1 MWIGGSFQGDTEE
14 LGLAGVRRGGGAP
27 LVPAEGP
34 NMRPWEEEA
43 GTPMCLDNQVNYGWF
58 PQWLGK
64 MPLN

>member
-1 MWIGGSFQGDTEE
+1 M
-14 LGLAGVRRGGGAP
+14 
-27 LVPAEGP
+27 VPAEGP